1 MSPRGREH
9 QRPGDAAPVELVRA
23 RTVATPPYWLIAA
36 AVLVTLP
43 FLGKAPAIDEES
55 YLWIAAHV
63 DPKRPYDWVRT
74 WPPYDGDAYAWAHPP
89 LHVLWLKVCA
99 LVAPVP
105 GVALRAVAGLP
116 WIVLFAYSVV
126 RLAARTCRHP
136 DLAAAMWLAS
146 PIVLIGLHDTWMID
160 LPAVALATFAMAAYR
175 EGLVDEDQR
184 WFVASGLALG
194 LAIETKYSMAVLV
207 PVLAVHMVR
216 LGPRP
221 WLWVALLAVVVGVE
235 GPLWAL
241 YGRPHPWEVWIR
253 RHDIEAGTLG
263 ARALGTLVRGAL
275 LALPLVLLR
284 ADPRILA
291 GGLAVA
297 LVAVVGARPTEMPI
311 VMSTM
316 LVGLA
321 GLGSALLV
329 RAVVAVLRSPVKRRK
344 GDRGDPLLLGG
355 WVVATV
361 LGVVFAHNYASAR
374 YLLPAAAPLALIL
387 TRSGEE
393 VPWGKGLLRASAAL
407 SGAVALVLAVAD
419 YRFAAAGVEVARAA
433 IAAAGAVEGGI
444 SGAGGGGVEGVAP
457 GGGAGA
463 GGRFAGEWSFRGA
476 MEAAG
481 WARYRPDE
489 VLPAGTWVVVA
500 ENASAGTVD
509 FTTLEPYR
517 HVASAD
523 TFPVRVVDLDAGVGL
538 YAETLGP
545 LPFGWGRGPLE
556 GATVYRVRGV
566 GGAGSGA
573 RSRRVRGD

>member
-9 QRPGDAAPVELVRA
+9 QRPGDAAPVELVRT

-43 FLGKAPAIDEES
+43 FLGKAPAIDEEG
-55 YLWIAAHV
+55 YLWIAAHLDV
-63 DPKRPYDWVRT
+63 GRPYDWVRA
-74 WPPYDGDAYAWAHPP
+74 WPPYDADAYAWAHPP
-89 LHVLWLKVCA
+89 LHVLWLKLCA
-99 LVAPVP
+99 VVAPTP

-146 PIVLIGLHDTWMID
+146 PIVLLALHDTWMID

-194 LAIETKYSMAVLV
+194 AAIETKYSMAVLV
-207 PVLAVHMVR
+207 PVLAFHMTR

-221 WLWVALLAVVVGVE
+221 WLWFALFAVVAAVE

-241 YGRPHPWEVWIR
+241 YGRPHPWEVWLR
-253 RHDIEAGTLG
+253 RHEIEAGDLG

-275 LALPLVLLR
+275 LALPLVLVR

-291 GGLAVA
+291 GGLALA
-297 LVAVVGARPTEMPI
+297 LVAVLGARPTEMPI

-321 GLGSALLV
+321 GLGGALLI
-329 RAVVAVLRSPVKRRK
+329 RAVVAVFRSPVKRRK
-344 GDRGDPLLLGG
+344 GDRGDPLLLGA

-361 LGVVFAHNYASAR
+361 LGVVFVHNYASAR
-374 YLLPAAAPLALIL
+374 YLLPAAAPLALML

-407 SGAVALVLAVAD
+407 SGVVALVLAVAD

-433 IAAAGAVEGGI
+433 IGAVGAVVG
-444 SGAGGGGVEGVAP
+444 SGAGGGTTGAAA
-457 GGGAGA
+457 GGTAGA
-463 GGRFAGEWSFRGA
+463 GGASNGRFAGEWSFRGE

-509 FTTLEPYR
+509 LTTLEPYR

-523 TFPVRVVDLDAGVGL
+523 TFPVRIVDLDAGIGL

-556 GATVYRVRGV
+556 GATVYRVRG
-566 GGAGSGA
+566 GGF
-573 RSRRVRGD
+573 